1 MTENILEE
9 SEESIEQ
16 ITRRLD
22 YLVQIFEQ
30 HPDEQVRD
38 RVMELLALVDAL
50 HRQGLGRL
58 VESLPADRYETLL
71 QDPVV
76 NTLLTL
82 YDLAPVEPL
91 VQVEMALDTARS
103 YLSAHGGAV
112 EVLKVEEG
120 VVHLRLSGSCNGCS
134 ASAVT
139 LKRVIETALKDGF
152 EAFQSI
158 EVHEPAQPSTKRFL
172 PMVSSNQAAAL
183 KRPVFT
189 LVGPLED
196 IPPGTLKAVELE
208 GARILLCNVENEIY
222 AYQNVCPDSLLP
234 LSSGH
239 LEGVKL
245 HCPWHNCVYDAR
257 TGKRLDGIN
266 LSGLAV
272 IPVAVRNGEIQLA
285 LNVAPVAAGH

>member
-1 MTENILEE
+1 MTENT

-16 ITRRLD
+16 ITGRLD

-30 HPDEQVRD
+30 HPDEQVRE

-50 HRQGLGRL
+50 HRQGLGRI
-58 VESLPADRYETLL
+58 VENLPSERYEALL
-71 QDPVV
+71 EDPAV

-82 YDLAPVEPL
+82 YDLAPIEPS

-139 LKRVIETALKDGF
+139 LKRVIETALQEGF
-152 EAFQSI
+152 PAFQSI
-158 EVHEPAQPSTKRFL
+158 EVHEPAQPSNKRFL
-172 PMVSSNQAAAL
+172 PMLNATQAATL

-189 LVGPLED
+189 PVGSLEAVPLD
-196 IPPGTLKAVELE
+196 TLKGVEVE

-222 AYQNVCPDSLLP
+222 AYQNVCPGSLLP
-234 LSSGH
+234 LSAGH
-239 LEGVKL
+239 LEGVTL